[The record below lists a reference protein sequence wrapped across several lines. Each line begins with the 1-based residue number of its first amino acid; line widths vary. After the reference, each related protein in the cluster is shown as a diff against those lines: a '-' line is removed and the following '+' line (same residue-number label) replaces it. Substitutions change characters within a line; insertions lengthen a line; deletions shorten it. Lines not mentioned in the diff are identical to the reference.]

1 MKTAIESFHNNIK
14 RVHDLTEAYTILVNC
29 EPTKDFSD
37 VLRAQYVLAISAL
50 DMFIHDI
57 IRAGMVEIL
66 QGNRK
71 QTEEYQKFSITM
83 SLINFDERYGWFESE
98 VRRRLGKETYQN
110 PYQIF
115 EGMKLV
121 FDDKPKSM
129 RDSRLWKEVAEKI
142 GKNSREITDTLDAIV
157 QRRNKI
163 VHEADIKPTPTM
175 PGILWEI
182 EAATVTEMI
191 DFIEKIVE
199 AIYNVLRT
207 SDKNMYHIG

>member
-1 MKTAIESFHNNIK
+1 MKTAIELFRNNIK
-14 RVHDLTEAYTILVNC
+14 RVHHLTEAYTILVNC
-29 EPTKDFSD
+29 EPAKDFSD
-37 VLRAQYVLAISAL
+37 ILRAQYVLAISAL
-50 DMFIHDI
+50 DMFIHDV
-57 IRAGMVEIL
+57 IRIGMIEIL

-71 QTEEYQKFSITM
+71 QTEEYQKFSVTM

-115 EGMKLV
+115 EGMKFV
-121 FDDKPKSM
+121 RDDKPKSI
-129 RDSRLWKEVAEKI
+129 RESRLWKEIAEKI
-142 GKNSREITDTLDAIV
+142 GKSNREIIDTLDAIV
-157 QRRNKI
+157 QRRNQI

-175 PGILWEI
+175 PGLWEI

-199 AIYNVLRT
+199 AIYEILASSR
-207 SDKNMYHIG
+207 IE